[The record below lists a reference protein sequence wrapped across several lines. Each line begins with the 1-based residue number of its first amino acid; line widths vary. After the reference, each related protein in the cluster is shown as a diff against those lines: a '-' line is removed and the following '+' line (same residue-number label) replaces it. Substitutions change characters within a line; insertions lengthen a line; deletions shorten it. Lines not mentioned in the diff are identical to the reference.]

1 MTEELKKINLD
12 TAGFTPPP
20 VQKTTKSG
28 KTTLIILAS
37 VLGVFVLLI
46 GGLIL
51 ALMPLKAVAAQ
62 AQVVMKSAK
71 QTATYVKDQDLTKM
85 KEGLVTTR
93 KDMDTL
99 QKEFNKVKGLSVV
112 PFLGNYIKDGEHAI
126 NAGFAGLTAA
136 DRAMEAL
143 EPNADLLGFKGGS
156 KFIFGNA
163 EERIQTAV
171 KTMKA
176 LTPKINEMSVNIEK
190 LRTEIDAID
199 ANRYPEMIGKTK
211 VRSQIVNLKDTVTA
225 AAGLFV
231 NAQPLLT
238 SLPAILGEPT
248 DRRYIVLLQN
258 DKELRSTGGFLTAY
272 AQFRIT
278 RGKITLE
285 KSDDIYHL
293 DASLTKKFPATRE
306 ISTFH
311 KGVYQLYIRDS
322 NLSPDYKV
330 SMQQFETMYN
340 TSSSKEKIDGII
352 ALDTHVLVEML
363 KILGPTVVYDREFSA
378 TIDKRCDCARAI
390 YELEDYSSRPVGYVR
405 EDRKDIIGV
414 LMREI
419 MYKALGFSPSQYWGR
434 LFQMLLSEINQKHI
448 FAYFKD
454 PVEQKASESFNMAG
468 RIMTLADTASILKYK
483 EGQNWDYLHVN
494 NSNMAGAKSNMFV
507 SEKMLKDV
515 TVNSDGTIS
524 TKLTLD
530 YKNPYAHSDCGT
542 NQAIAG
548 LCLNAPLRNWIRVYA
563 PKGSKLVDSKGTIS
577 PQDSK
582 PKAMETYDSLEKTV
596 FEGFM
601 IVDPM
606 GSARVELSY
615 TSPVKLEGG
624 KYQLLWQ
631 KQGGTDNQ
639 EVTVKLNGKERKK
652 LPLQSDM
659 EFVL

>member
-12 TAGFTPPP
+12 TAGAVPSPG
-20 VQKTTKSG
+20 KIANKSG
-28 KTTLIILAS
+28 KTTLIILAG
-37 VLGVFVLLI
+37 VLGVIILLI
-46 GGLIL
+46 GGIAL
-51 ALMPLKAVAAQ
+51 ALMPLKSVMAQ
-62 AQVVMKSAK
+62 AKIVMQSAR
-71 QTATYVKDQDLTKM
+71 QTATSAKDQDLIKM
-85 KEGLVTTR
+85 KEGLAQTR
-93 KDMDTL
+93 KDMDSL
-99 QKEFNKVKGLSVV
+99 QKEYNKVRGLSVL
-112 PFLGNYIKDGEHAI
+112 PLIGNYIKDGEHAI
-126 NAGFAGLTAA
+126 NAGYAGLTAA

-156 KFIFGNA
+156 KFVFGSA

-176 LTPKINEMSVNIEK
+176 LTPKINEMAVNIEK

-199 ANRYPEMIGKTK
+199 PNRYPEMFGKTK
-211 VRSQIVNLKDTVTA
+211 VRSQIIAVKDAIDA
-225 AAGLFV
+225 AASLFV

-248 DRRYIVLLQN
+248 DRRYLVLLQN
-258 DKELRSTGGFLTAY
+258 DKELRATGGFITAY

-278 RGKITLE
+278 KGKITLE
-285 KSDDIYHL
+285 KAEDIYSL
-293 DASLTKKFPATRE
+293 DASLTKRFPATRE

-340 TSSSKEKIDGII
+340 TASSKEKIDGII
-352 ALDTHVLVEML
+352 ALDTHVLVEIL

-405 EDRKDIIGV
+405 AERKDIIGV
-414 LMREI
+414 LMREL
-419 MYKALGFSPSQYWGR
+419 MYKALGYSPSQYWGK
-434 LFQMLLSEINQKHI
+434 LSQMLISEINQKHI

-454 PVEQKASESFNMAG
+454 PVEEKASESFNMAG
-468 RIMTLADTASILKYK
+468 RIMTATETASILKYK
-483 EGQNWDYLHVN
+483 DGQNWDYLHVN
-494 NSNMAGAKSNMFV
+494 NSNMAGAKANMFV

-515 TVNSDGTIS
+515 TVNSDGTMT

-530 YKNPYAHSDCGT
+530 YKNPYPHSDCDT
-542 NQAIAG
+542 NKAIAG
-548 LCLNAPLRNWIRVYA
+548 LCLNAPLRNWIRVYV
-563 PKGSKLVDSKGTIS
+563 PKGSKFVDSKGAIS
-577 PQDSK
+577 PQDNK
-582 PKAMETYDSLEKTV
+582 PKTMESYDSLEKTV
-596 FEGFM
+596 FEGFV

-606 GSARVELSY
+606 GSARVELTY
-615 TSPVKLEGG
+615 TSPVKLEVG

-639 EVTVKLNGKERKK
+639 EVTIKLNGKERKK